1 MIESGSTCREDGAG
15 CAPSARRVSLAILP
29 SCEDLKDERKD
40 CTPAAIWA
48 PHGAKQMRVRPGMFL
63 MHNRLR
69 PELEEILSR
78 AIGRGSVTAQ
88 DAYTLINVSASEV
101 PALMLAASL
110 VRDRLSASTITYSRK
125 VFIPLTNLCRDT
137 CGYCTFV
144 KQPDEPDAMTMTP
157 DQVIASARAAKRAG
171 CKEALFS
178 LGDKPELK
186 YASYRRWLKHLGYAT
201 TLAYLRAMCDL
212 VYRETG
218 LLPHVNPGIMTSG
231 DIASLREVSVSAGI
245 MLESVS
251 TRLLRAG
258 EAHHRCP
265 DKVPKQRL
273 ATIEEAGRQKWAFTT
288 GILIGIGE
296 TLEER
301 VDSLF
306 AIKELHERHGHIQEV
321 IVQNFRAKPDIAMSE
336 HPEPS
341 LLDMLRTIAVAR
353 LILGARMNLQ
363 APPNLTPDAYQM
375 YLFAGIN
382 DWGGISPVTRDYI
395 NPERPWPKIIE
406 LRETTAAA
414 GFELRERLA
423 IYPEYVVQRNG
434 WIPEAFGE
442 GLYAMADAEGLV
454 KREAQVV

>member
-1 MIESGSTCREDGAG
+1 MI
-15 CAPSARRVSLAILP
+15 
-29 SCEDLKDERKD
+29 
-40 CTPAAIWA
+40 
-48 PHGAKQMRVRPGMFL
+48 
-63 MHNRLR
+63 HNRLS
-69 PELEEILSR
+69 PPIEEVLAKGIAGEALSPQEASRLMR
-78 AIGRGSVTAQ
+78 ASG
-88 DAYTLINVSASEV
+88 SEV
-101 PALMLAASL
+101 PALMMAAGL
-110 VRDRLSASTITYSRK
+110 VRDRCHPGVITYSRK
-125 VFIPLTNLCRDT
+125 VFIPLTNLCRDV

-144 KQPDEPDAMTMTP
+144 KQPGTDEALTMTP
-157 DQVIASARAAKRAG
+157 EMVLASAKAAKRAG

-186 YASYRRWLKHLGYAT
+186 YPSHREWLRKRGYAT
-201 TLAYLRAMCDL
+201 TLAYLRDMCEM

-218 LLPHVNPGIMTSG
+218 LLPHVNPGILTES
-231 DIASLREVSVSAGI
+231 DDASLREVSASAGI
-245 MLESVS
+245 MLETVS
-251 TRLLRAG
+251 ARLLKKG

-265 DKVPKQRL
+265 DKVPNRRL
-273 ATIEEAGRQKWAFTT
+273 ETIETAGRLKVAFTT

-306 AIKELHERHGHIQEV
+306 AIKELHERYGHIQEV
-321 IVQNFRAKPDIAMSE
+321 IVQNFRAKPDIAMAD

-353 LILGARMNLQ
+353 LVLGGRMNIQ

-395 NPERPWPKIIE
+395 NPEKPWPKILE

-423 IYPEYVVQRNG
+423 IYPEYVLQRNG
-434 WIPEAFGE
+434 FIPQALSNRIYE
-442 GLYAMADAEGLV
+442 MADEDGLV
-454 KREAQVV
+454 KKEVEAW

>member
-1 MIESGSTCREDGAG
+1 
-15 CAPSARRVSLAILP
+15 
-29 SCEDLKDERKD
+29 
-40 CTPAAIWA
+40 
-48 PHGAKQMRVRPGMFL
+48 MFL
-63 MHNRLR
+63 IHNRLR
-69 PELEEILSR
+69 PEIEAVLSK
-78 AIGRGSVTAQ
+78 AIGQESIARA
-88 DAYTLINVSASEV
+88 DAYALINAGASEI

-110 VRDRLSASTITYSRK
+110 VRDRYRPHTITYSRK

-144 KQPDEPDAMTMTP
+144 KQPDDPEANTMTAE
-157 DQVIASARAAKRAG
+157 QVLAAARAAKRAG

-186 YASYRRWLKHLGYAT
+186 YSSYRGWLKKRGYTT
-201 TLAYLRAMCDL
+201 TLAYLRDMCDL

-218 LLPHVNPGIMTSG
+218 LLPHVNPGIMSA
-231 DIASLREVSVSAGI
+231 DDVASLREVSVSAGI
-245 MLESVS
+245 MLEGVS

-258 EAHHRCP
+258 QAHYRCP

-273 ATIEEAGRQKWAFTT
+273 ATIESAGQQKWAFTT

-296 TLEER
+296 TPEER

-306 AIKELHERHGHIQEV
+306 AIKELHERYGHIQEV
-321 IVQNFRAKPDIAMSE
+321 IVQNFRVKPEIAMRD
-336 HPEPS
+336 HPEPT

-353 LILGARMNLQ
+353 LILGGRMNLQ
-363 APPNLTPDAYQM
+363 APPNLSPDSYQT

-395 NPERPWPKIIE
+395 NPERPWPKITE
-406 LRETTAAA
+406 LKETTTAA
-414 GFELRERLA
+414 GFEMRERLA

-434 WIPEAFGE
+434 FIPEAFGE
-442 GLYAMADAEGLV
+442 RLYSLADDEGLV
-454 KREAQVV
+454 KREDERW